1 MTSRELRQKLGELT
15 DQYRKILDA
24 GPAEK
29 RSAEDNATLARLD
42 TEMDGL
48 EGEINRVDKQE
59 KREAALVAPATRGI
73 RTEVETA
80 DAKKGADEAH
90 RARVTDYEKRFGKRG
105 RQLVEMTAG
114 HPTASPEYRD
124 AFRVW
129 LAYGDKGLSPEA
141 RQALSAGEAAMA
153 PRGVDQ
159 RALSMGTATEGGY
172 TVPSEEFLLELIK
185 AVDDEAVIRQLARTF
200 MVPNA
205 QSLGVPTLSADP
217 EDADWTTEIGTVDE
231 DSAMAFG
238 KREFRPNPVSK
249 YLKVSNKLLRASPM
263 GIEGIVRDRLGY
275 KVGITHAK
283 AFNTGDGAS
292 KPLGAYVASADGITS
307 ARDVEIGNGSGAVD
321 PDKVIDARFT
331 LKAGYWS
338 RPSTRW
344 HMHRNWLARFRKLK
358 GSDNN
363 YLWQPGL
370 SQGMPSTFLD
380 FPFVLDEY
388 APSVTTHAA
397 GVYAAI
403 LGDWNNYWIVDALTT
418 RIQRLDELEAKTRQV
433 GFIIDAESDGA
444 PVLAEAFVRLLA
456 AT

>member
-24 GPAEK
+24 TPAEK
-29 RSAEDNATLARLD
+29 RSAEDTATLAKLD
-42 TEMDGL
+42 AEMDGIEL
-48 EGEINRVDKQE
+48 EINRVVKQE
-59 KREAALVAPATRGI
+59 TREAAMAAPQKRAI
-73 RTEVETA
+73 KPDVETA
-80 DAKKGADEAH
+80 EGKKGAEEDH
-90 RARVTDYEKRFGKRG
+90 RARGLDFEKRFGKRG
-105 RQLVEMTAG
+105 RQIAEMTRDNPRA
-114 HPTASPEYRD
+114 TPEYRA
-124 AFRVW
+124 AFGKW
-129 LAYGDKGLSPEA
+129 LTQGE
-141 RQALSAGEAAMA
+141 RALTPDE
-153 PRGVDQ
+153 Q
-159 RALSMGTATEGGY
+159 RALSVGTAAEGGN
-172 TVPSEEFLLELIK
+172 TVPAEEFLLELIK

-200 MVPNA
+200 TVPNA

-217 EDADWTTEIGTVDE
+217 EDADWTTEVPASIDE
-231 DSAMAFG
+231 DTAMAFG
-238 KREFRPNPVSK
+238 KREFRANPVTK
-249 YLKVSNKLLRASPM
+249 LLKISDKLLRASPFAM
-263 GIEGIVRDRLGY
+263 ESLVRDRLAY

-283 AFNTGDGAS
+283 AFNTGTGAS
-292 KPLGAYVASADGITS
+292 QPLGAYVASADGITS

-321 PDKVIDARFT
+321 ADKVIDARFT

-370 SQGMPSTFLD
+370 AQGVPSTFLD

-418 RIQRLDELEAKTRQV
+418 RIQRLDELYAATRQV
-433 GFIIDAESDGA
+433 GFIIDAEADGA
-444 PVLAEAFVRLLA
+444 PVLAEAFVRCLA